1 MTTPIFQPCPTGQ
14 TLETIMR
21 ISTCLI
27 GVIALLSAVP
37 ASAARP
43 DPETR
48 LAKALTGRVAG
59 KPVRCI
65 QQRQIQSSEIFEK
78 TAILYKAGGTWYLN
92 RPASG
97 AAFLDRDDVLMTN
110 THSSEL
116 CNVDIVRLLD
126 SGSHFPSGSLGL
138 GDFVP
143 YTKPRR

>member
-1 MTTPIFQPCPTGQ
+1 
-14 TLETIMR
+14 MR
-21 ISTCLI
+21 ALACLA
-27 GVIALLSAVP
+27 GLLSLAATVP
-37 ASAARP
+37 AHAARP

-48 LAKALTGRVAG
+48 FAQALKGRMAG

-65 QQRQIQSSEIFEK
+65 QLRQIQSSEIFEK
-78 TAILYKAGGTWYLN
+78 TAILYRAGGTWYLN

-97 AAFLDRDDVLMTN
+97 AAFLDRDDVLLTD
-110 THSSEL
+110 THSSDL

-126 SGSHFPSGSLGL
+126 SGSRFPSGSLGL